1 MPNENITVEELRQ
14 SLAQSPQQ
22 FFIIDL
28 MSKEDYAGRHI
39 PGAVN
44 IPIGEL
50 ESRASEIPRD
60 KTVVAVCEHGLMKST
75 IGLQR
80 LQQLGFPNAVK
91 LTGGNEGWFIA
102 KPIDNRIEF
111 LYFARSAR

>member
-1 MPNENITVEELRQ
+1 MENQTTKESITVEELRQ
-14 SLAQSPQQ
+14 SLNQSPEQ

-28 MSKEDYAGRHI
+28 MSKEDYTGRHI

-50 ESRASEIPRD
+50 ENRASEIPND

-80 LQQLGFPNAVK
+80 LQQMGFSNAMK
-91 LTGGNEGWFIA
+91 LTGGNESWFMT
-102 KPIDNRIEF
+102 KSE
-111 LYFARSAR
+111 